1 MKKLKLSTKIIGG
14 FAFAIIMMA
23 VVVVIYHFAVHR
35 ATNGF
40 SNLLSG
46 DVAVLRHAGK
56 VDEAMLQCR
65 RDEEDLLLKK
75 DLKYQVNFR
84 KNLEKL
90 KRQAAVIQEID
101 RRTGNRNNAD
111 EVAAIIRYADS
122 YQKNFDILVEGVKAV
137 GLNAESGYQ
146 GTFRDVAH
154 ELESIMSAYE
164 VDDLYIAFLNMRRYE
179 KDFNLARN
187 DKNRNKFKQA
197 VDNFASLLA
206 ASKAEKVARKNM
218 ETAFTAYQQAAE
230 QYMLAPKK
238 RPGAVYKK
246 MRVRAAE
253 IEAALD
259 TINVP
264 GAMNLVQLIR
274 HHEKDYLLR
283 FDKKY
288 VRQTKKAVNNL
299 YKAFVAAGVLPEH
312 VKFVKAQLDS
322 YNKKFDALV
331 AGYDRIDTLIT
342 IMADEVHKIAP
353 LTAKIYSVSEQAVEN
368 KTKMITETAHSMAN
382 TALAMALFIMALTM
396 VIVFFLTRS
405 ITQPIASIIKELSG
419 GAEEVSAT
427 SGQVTSSSH
436 TMAEGASEQAAAI
449 EETSATMEEMA
460 AMTKQNSENA
470 SQADSL
476 MRGTLKIIKEA
487 DEAMDN
493 ISQSMGEISTA
504 SEETQKIVKTIDEIA
519 FQTNLLALNAA
530 VEAAR
535 AGEAGAGFAVVA
547 DEVRNLAMRAAEAA
561 KNTAVLIDDT
571 VIKVNNGKT
580 VVKEANES
588 FASVSEAS
596 TKIGS
601 LVGEISSA
609 SQEQDQGFTQ
619 INLAV
624 SEMDTVTQQNAAVAE
639 ETAAAAVE
647 MNNQAGVMLAAV
659 DKLRMMIEG
668 GGAEAGDHPSRPA
681 AFKPVVQKAALPRAA
696 APKNAIHVRVSPKVS
711 PRITAKTRPEEVIPM
726 ADDDDFEDF

>member
-1 MKKLKLSTKIIGG
+1 MKKLKLSTRIIGG
-14 FAFAIIMMA
+14 FTFAIIMMA

-40 SNLLSG
+40 SSLLSG
-46 DVAVLRHAGK
+46 DVAVLMHSGK

-65 RDEEDLLLKK
+65 RDEADFLLKR

-84 KNLEKL
+84 RNIEKL
-90 KRQAAVIQEID
+90 KRQATVIQEIY
-101 RRTGNRNNAD
+101 RRSGNKNNAE
-111 EVAAIIRYADS
+111 EVAAIIKYADS

-137 GLNAESGYQ
+137 GLNADSGYQ
-146 GTFRDVAH
+146 GAFREAAH
-154 ELESIMSAYE
+154 KLESIMPAYE
-164 VDDLYIAFLNMRRYE
+164 VDDLYIAFLKMRRYE
-179 KDFNLARN
+179 KDFNLSRN
-187 DKNRNKFKQA
+187 NNNRNRFKQA
-197 VDNFASLLA
+197 VADFSALLA
-206 ASKAEKVARKNM
+206 ASKAGKAARKNM
-218 ETAFTAYQQAAE
+218 AAAFTVYQQAAA
-230 QYMLAPKK
+230 QYMLLPRNRSA
-238 RPGAVYKK
+238 AVYKK
-246 MRVRAAE
+246 MRLSAAE

-259 TINVP
+259 AVNVP
-264 GAMNLVQLIR
+264 GVMNMLQLIR

-283 FDKKY
+283 LDKKY
-288 VRQTKKAVNNL
+288 VRQTRKAVNNL
-299 YKAFVAAGVLPEH
+299 YRAFAAAGVLPEH
-312 VKFVKAQLDS
+312 VKFVKAQLDNYS
-322 YNKKFDALV
+322 KNFDALV
-331 AGYDRIDTLIT
+331 AGYDRIDTLT
-342 IMADEVHKIAP
+342 AVMTDEVHKIAP
-353 LTAKIYSVSEQAVEN
+353 LTAKIYSVSEQAVDNE
-368 KTKMITETAHSMAN
+368 TRTITETAHSMAN
-382 TALAMALFIMALTM
+382 TALGIALSIMVLTM

-405 ITQPIASIIKELSG
+405 ITRPIAGIIKELSG

-449 EETSATMEEMA
+449 EETSATMEEMSS
-460 AMTKQNSENA
+460 MTRQNSENA
-470 SQADSL
+470 GQADNL
-476 MRGTLKIIKEA
+476 MRETLKIVKEA

-561 KNTAVLIDDT
+561 RNTAALIDDT
-571 VIKVNNGKT
+571 VIKVNNGKI
-580 VVKEANES
+580 VVEEANKS
-588 FASVSEAS
+588 FAGVSEAS

-609 SQEQDQGFTQ
+609 SQEQAQGFTQ

-659 DKLRMMIEG
+659 DKLRIMVEG
-668 GGAEAGDHPSRPA
+668 GGSETGEYAGSEV
-681 AFKPVVQKAALPRAA
+681 FKPVVRKAALPRTAQKPAA
-696 APKNAIHVRVSPKVS
+696 QAIIKPSRKVS
-711 PRITAKTRPEEVIPM
+711 TRITAGSRPENVIPM
-726 ADDDDFEDF
+726 ADDEDFEDF

>member
-1 MKKLKLSTKIIGG
+1 MKKMKLSTKIISG

-40 SNLLSG
+40 STLLSG
-46 DVAVLRHAGK
+46 DVAVLMHAGK

-65 RDEEDLLLKK
+65 RDEEDFLLKK
-75 DLKYQVNFR
+75 DLKYQVSFQQNI
-84 KNLEKL
+84 EKL

-111 EVAAIIRYADS
+111 EVAAIIKYADS
-122 YQKNFDILVEGVKAV
+122 YQRNFDILVEGVKAV
-137 GLNAESGYQ
+137 GLNDDSGYQ
-146 GTFRDVAH
+146 GAFRKAAH
-154 ELESIMSAYE
+154 KLESIMPAYE
-164 VDDLYIAFLNMRRYE
+164 VDDLYIAFLNMHRYE
-179 KDFNLARN
+179 KNFNLARSGN
-187 DKNRNKFKQA
+187 NRNKFKQA
-197 VDNFASLLA
+197 VDNFSSLLA
-206 ASKAEKVARKNM
+206 ASKAEKTARKNM
-218 ETAFTAYQQAAE
+218 AAAFTIYQQAAE
-230 QYMLAPKK
+230 QYMLAPRKGS
-238 RPGAVYKK
+238 GAVYKK
-246 MRVRAAE
+246 MQSRAAE

-283 FDKKY
+283 FDIKY

-299 YKAFVAAGVLPEH
+299 YKAFMAAGVLPEH
-312 VKFVKAQLDS
+312 VRFVKAQLDS
-322 YNKKFDALV
+322 YNKNFDVLV
-331 AGYDRIDTLIT
+331 AGYYRIDTLIT
-342 IMADEVHKIAP
+342 TMTDEVRKIAP

-368 KTKMITETAHSMAN
+368 ETEMITETAHSMAN
-382 TALAMALFIMALTM
+382 TALGIALSIMVLTM

-405 ITQPIASIIKELSG
+405 ITRPIAGIIKELSG
-419 GAEEVSAT
+419 GAEEMSAT

-449 EETSATMEEMA
+449 EETSATMEEMSS
-460 AMTKQNSENA
+460 MTRQNSENA
-470 SQADSL
+470 SQADGL
-476 MRGTLKIIKEA
+476 MRETLMIVKEA
-487 DEAMDN
+487 DEAMGN
-493 ISQSMGEISTA
+493 ISQSMGEISAA

-561 KNTAVLIDDT
+561 RNTAALIDDT
-571 VIKVNNGKT
+571 VVKINNGKT

-609 SQEQDQGFTQ
+609 SQEQAQGFTQ

-624 SEMDTVTQQNAAVAE
+624 NEMDTVTQQNAAVAE

-659 DKLRMMIEG
+659 DKLRTMVEG
-668 GGAEAGDHPSRPA
+668 GGAEEGGYADRSA
-681 AFKPVVQKAALPRAA
+681 AFKPGVRKSGLTAGRA
-696 APKNAIHVRVSPKVS
+696 KNGCSGR
-711 PRITAKTRPEEVIPM
+711 
-726 ADDDDFEDF
+726 